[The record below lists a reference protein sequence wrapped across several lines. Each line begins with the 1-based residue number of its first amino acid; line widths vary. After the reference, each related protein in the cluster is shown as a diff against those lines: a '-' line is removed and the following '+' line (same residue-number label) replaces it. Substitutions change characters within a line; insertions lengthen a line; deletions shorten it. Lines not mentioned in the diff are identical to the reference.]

1 MSSATALDGQGLRGI
16 QQVDDWAY
24 GRRGGDSAGRR
35 GAGGGRGPQWNGQS
49 GGRRRGYYLLLLLH
63 PPTHS
68 SIFLLSSA
76 HALQKKRISVHIAIS
91 IVMPK
96 YDQIDVG
103 YCNTCERIGE
113 EDACE

>member
-1 MSSATALDGQGLRGI
+1 VEA
-16 QQVDDWAY
+16 V
-24 GRRGGDSAGRR
+24 
-35 GAGGGRGPQWNGQS
+35 GADIIC
-49 GGRRRGYYLLLLLH
+49 LLLH

-68 SIFLLSSA
+68 SIFLLSLA
-76 HALQKKRISVHIAIS
+76 HALQKKRIPVHIAIS

-113 EDACE
+113 DDACESRRKFKGKDPVLL